1 MDFVSRRPSSHETSS
16 PHHLTNGLFAIE
28 IPGKMQNT
36 NPAEIPAPK
45 PSRMRYVLFFC
56 MTMFACSSTI
66 AEELKP
72 ESATYFE
79 QSVRPVLVETC
90 GDCHDPDDAE
100 NAVPFLTA
108 TRAEAVATHRGLW
121 KNVAEQLR
129 NRTMPP
135 ADAAQPSEEDRL
147 RIANWIDTTLRETAC
162 RLGEY
167 AGQVVSRR
175 LNRIEYDHTIRD
187 LLGVDLDVSDTF
199 PVDGSGGE
207 GFNNN
212 GETLFLPPIL
222 MERYLE
228 AASTALDAAIVTPR
242 LKERFGPDD
251 LQFSAES
258 EPESH
263 PTIPAKSSANVF
275 VTVYVAGDYTI
286 RVTAATADEQPAKT
300 VLKLDGITANRFEF
314 TGQPGKPIQQSAVVR
329 LARGVHAVSIHTR
342 ETPLTIQRLEITEN
356 RNEPSDRKFENHRK
370 LFGRSPGDSPKNP
383 RDDARKILQKFTR
396 RAFRRPVSEAEVEPY
411 LSLYDRAA
419 ERGDPYPEAVKL
431 ALKAVLVSPHFLFR
445 VEEEPRGSDV
455 EPISDHELAVRLSY
469 FLWSTMPDDELNRLA
484 DAGKLHQRDV
494 LVSQID
500 RMLADPKANVF
511 AEQFIGQWLG
521 TQKVGNGHAPDTST
535 FRDQFT
541 FKLVFDMQAEPYHLF
556 AHILENNRSLLEL
569 IDSDYTVL
577 NHRMQV
583 HYGLIKPPKNAGSK
597 WLLNQYR
604 ENDGGAWELVK
615 LPNDRRGGVL
625 GTAGVHM
632 LTSYPNRTSP
642 VLRGGWVLETL
653 LGVHVPPPPPDVPEL
668 KRGKKEKKS
677 LREQLAIHRD
687 HSACAACHNLMDPVG
702 FALENFDVLGRW
714 RDKDGNQPI
723 DASATLPTG
732 EKIDGPAELRK
743 ALLNRKDDF
752 LRQLTRKM
760 LGYALGRSLTDADDC
775 TIGQITEAVAQDDYK
790 ARTLIRE
797 IVLSTPFRMRSGPLE
812 GEN

>member
-1 MDFVSRRPSSHETSS
+1 MLATPDSLP
-16 PHHLTNGLFAIE
+16 LIIDKGLFATE
-28 IPGKMQNT
+28 IPDKMQNT
-36 NPAEIPAPK
+36 NPAEIPTLK
-45 PSRMRYVLFFC
+45 HSDMRSVLYFFI
-56 MTMFACSSTI
+56 TILASSPAI

-72 ESATYFE
+72 ESATFFE
-79 QSVRPVLVETC
+79 QSLRPVLVESC

-100 NAVPFLTA
+100 NIVPFLTA
-108 TRAEAVATHRGLW
+108 TNAEAVATHRGLW

-135 ADAAQPSEEDRL
+135 ADSAQPSEEDRL
-147 RIANWIDTTLRETAC
+147 RIANWIDKTLRETAC

-175 LNRIEYDHTIRD
+175 LNRIEYDNTIRD

-228 AASTALDAAIVTPR
+228 ASTTALDAAIVTPR
-242 LKERFGPDD
+242 LKETFGPDD
-251 LQFSAES
+251 LQIKGNS
-258 EPESH
+258 ERKSDQ
-263 PTIPAKSSANVF
+263 TIPTKSLANVF

-286 RVTAATADEQPAKT
+286 RVTAATAGDQAAQT
-300 VLKLDGITANRFEF
+300 VLKLDGINANRFEV
-314 TGQPGKPIQQSAVVR
+314 TGEKNKPIQHSAVVR

-342 ETPLTIQRLEITEN
+342 DTPLTIHRLEITEN
-356 RNEPSDRKFENHRK
+356 RNEPSERKLENHRK
-370 LFGRSPGDSPKNP
+370 LLGRSPAESPKNP

-396 RAFRRPVSEAEVEPY
+396 RAFRRPVADVEVEQY

-419 ERGDPYPEAVKL
+419 ERGDPYAEAVKL

-445 VEEEPRGSDV
+445 VEDEPGGSDV

-469 FLWSTMPDDELNRLA
+469 FLWSTMPDDELNQLA
-484 DAGKLHQRDV
+484 DAGKLHERDV
-494 LVSQID
+494 LISQIE
-500 RMLADPKANVF
+500 RMLADPKADIF

-541 FKLVFDMQAEPYHLF
+541 FKLVFDMQAEPFHLF
-556 AHILENNRSLLEL
+556 AHILENDRSLLEL

-577 NHRMQV
+577 NRRMRV

-604 ENDGGAWELVK
+604 ENDGGPWEIAK

-653 LGVHVPPPPPDVPEL
+653 LGVHVPSPPPDVPEL

-714 RDKDGNQPI
+714 RDKDGNQKI

-732 EKIDGPAELRK
+732 EKIDGPGGLRK

-775 TIGQITEAVAQDDYK
+775 TISQITEAVAKDDFK
-790 ARTLIRE
+790 ARTLVRE
-797 IVLSTPFRMRSGPLE
+797 IVLSTPFRMRSGPP
-812 GEN
+812 N

>member
-1 MDFVSRRPSSHETSS
+1 
-16 PHHLTNGLFAIE
+16 
-28 IPGKMQNT
+28 
-36 NPAEIPAPK
+36 
-45 PSRMRYVLFFC
+45 MRCVFLLVISILVN
-56 MTMFACSSTI
+56 SSTT

-72 ESATYFE
+72 ESATLFE
-79 QSVRPVLVETC
+79 QSLRPVLVETC

-100 NAVPFLTA
+100 NAVPFLSA
-108 TRAEAVATHRGLW
+108 TKAEAVATHRGLW

-135 ADAAQPSEEDRL
+135 ADAVQPSEEDRL
-147 RIANWIDTTLRETAC
+147 RIANWIDETLRQTAC
-162 RLGEY
+162 QLGEY

-175 LNRIEYDHTIRD
+175 LNRIEYDNTIRD

-228 AASTALDAAIVTPR
+228 AATTALDAAIVTPR
-242 LKERFGPDD
+242 LKKTFRPDD
-251 LQFSAES
+251 LQIESKSQRNSNQTLPKKSA
-258 EPESH
+258 
-263 PTIPAKSSANVF
+263 ANAF

-286 RVTAATADEQPAKT
+286 RVTAATTESHPAKV
-300 VLKLDGITANRFEF
+300 VLKLDGIAANRFEF
-314 TGQPGKPIQQSAVVR
+314 TGEKNKPIQESAVVR
-329 LARGVHAVSIHTR
+329 LARGVHAITIR
-342 ETPLTIQRLEITEN
+342 TEETPLTIHRLEITEN
-356 RNEPSDRKFENHRK
+356 RNEPSDRKLENHQK
-370 LFGRSPGDSPKNP
+370 LLGRSPGDIPKNP
-383 RDDARKILQKFTR
+383 RDAAYKVLKKFTR
-396 RAFRRPVSEAEVEPY
+396 RAFRRPVGETEIEGY

-431 ALKAVLVSPHFLFR
+431 AMKAVLVSPHFLFR
-445 VEEEPRGSDV
+445 VEDEPNGSQL
-455 EPISDHELAVRLSY
+455 EPIGDHELAVRLSY
-469 FLWSTMPDDELNRLA
+469 FLWSSMPDDELNRLA
-484 DAGKLHQRDV
+484 DAGKLHERDV
-494 LVSQID
+494 LTSQIN
-500 RMLADPKANVF
+500 RMLNDPKADIF

-541 FKLVFDMQAEPYHLF
+541 FKLVFDMQAEPFHLF
-556 AHILENNRSLLEL
+556 AHILEQNRSLLEL
-569 IDSDYTVL
+569 IDSDYTIL
-577 NHRMQV
+577 NRRMQV
-583 HYGLIKPPKNAGSK
+583 HYGLIKPPKDAGSK
-597 WLLNQYR
+597 WVLNQYR
-604 ENDGGAWELVK
+604 EKDGGSWELVE
-615 LPNDRRGGVL
+615 LPNDQRGGVL

-653 LGVHVPPPPPDVPEL
+653 LGVHVPSPPPDVPEL

-677 LREQLAIHRD
+677 LREQLAMHRD

-714 RDKDGNQPI
+714 REKDGNQEI

-732 EKIDGPAELRK
+732 QKINGPAGLRK
-743 ALLNRKDDF
+743 ALLDRKDDF

-775 TIGQITEAVAQDDYK
+775 TIGQITDAVTKDDYK
-790 ARTLIRE
+790 ARTLVRE
-797 IVLSTPFRMRSGPLE
+797 IVLSTPFRMRSGPS
-812 GEN
+812 N